1 MVSGIRCGIVTNKY
15 FEFIGLTARGRVI
28 GRNKEHLKCGD
39 KMWWVVQE
47 SRMRYLRTRLLSQA
61 KSVVLLV
68 DYITASN
75 LIVNFFSPSRPT
87 AFPGTTFKHM
97 HVA

>member
-39 KMWWVVQE
+39 KMWWWFIKSLGCVISE
-47 SRMRYLRTRLLSQA
+47 PGSYLRQRALCS
-61 KSVVLLV
+61 
-68 DYITASN
+68 
-75 LIVNFFSPSRPT
+75 
-87 AFPGTTFKHM
+87 
-97 HVA
+97 